1 MSPLPRTPV
10 VDLADPDSF
19 ADGPPH
25 ELFRWMREQPS
36 LTWTAA
42 PRSWAE
48 APENPPGFWNITRA
62 ADIAH
67 ASVDPATYSSWLGGI
82 AMRPSEVGSLEAIRM
97 MMIAKDGPEHALQRG
112 TVSKVFTPRRVT
124 DLESKIR
131 ERVTSLLEGVVDQ
144 GKCDVMSDLASP
156 LVVHMIGDLLGVPEE
171 DRQELTI
178 WTEALSF
185 PDDAELAHIGGDD
198 VIAAAATYLMNLLR
212 ERLANPQ
219 GDLITAIGQAT
230 YKGEI
235 MPPSDQVGVFI
246 QLVVA
251 AIDSTRATMGT
262 GIHALLDNPDQL
274 EAISRTPSL
283 IPSAVEEM
291 LRWAPAFNYFRRT
304 ATRETQLHGS
314 TIKAGDA
321 LILWYCSGSRDSR
334 VIERPDT
341 FDITRG
347 SQTARPHQAF
357 GGGGRHFCLG
367 GTLARQELQIFFE
380 EFTRRL
386 TNVQLADSPVRARS
400 ILMNAYKRVPITFAP
415 R

>member
-1 MSPLPRTPV
+1 
-10 VDLADPDSF
+10 
-19 ADGPPH
+19 
-25 ELFRWMREQPS
+25 
-36 LTWTAA
+36 
-42 PRSWAE
+42 
-48 APENPPGFWNITRA
+48 
-62 ADIAH
+62 
-67 ASVDPATYSSWLGGI
+67 
-82 AMRPSEVGSLEAIRM
+82 
-97 MMIAKDGPEHALQRG
+97 
-112 TVSKVFTPRRVT
+112 VT

-144 GKCDVMSDLASP
+144 GECDVMSDLASP

-219 GDLITAIGQAT
+219 EDLITAIGQAT
-230 YKGEI
+230 YKGEV

-251 AIDSTRATMGT
+251 AIDSTRATIGT
-262 GIHALLDNPDQL
+262 GIRALLENPEQL
-274 EAISRTPSL
+274 EALSRTPSL

-304 ATRETQLHGS
+304 ATRETDLHGS

-321 LILWYCSGSRDSR
+321 LILWYCSGSRDSL
-334 VIERPDT
+334 VVERPDT

-347 SQTARPHQAF
+347 SRTACPHQAF

-386 TNVQLADSPVRARS
+386 TDVKLADPPVRARS